1 MTIRCRPWLLALA
14 SALLLAGC
22 AGAPKQYSVKE
33 VYVCAAEDCSVAS
46 QKYSAGRL
54 ASAIQQLLK
63 LNAGQAAEICDSDP
77 KERNCASV
85 GLCHFVQGGPFPG
98 SGCARSIV
106 FNEALIGEQAGQ
118 VAIKA
123 DMTRTFLG
131 IQLGCATMTGSIS
144 VRSADEISLEVAPHY
159 CNWAGIGNMTATFN
173 VAIESVDFDRGQMGG
188 YWQHAVAGTG
198 VGSGSGYAILRFRK
212 GMPPG
217 ADWVG
222 ARE

>member
-1 MTIRCRPWLLALA
+1 MTIRCRPWLLALT
-14 SALLLAGC
+14 SVLLLAGC

-63 LNAGQAAEICDSDP
+63 LNEGQAAEICDSDP

-98 SGCARSIV
+98 MGCARSIV
-106 FNEALIGEQAGQ
+106 FNEATTSDQAGQ

-217 ADWVG
+217 SDWIG

>member
-1 MTIRCRPWLLALA
+1 MTIRCRPWRLALL
-14 SALLLAGC
+14 STLLLAGC

-33 VYVCAAEDCSVAS
+33 VYVCAAEDCGVAS
-46 QKYSAGRL
+46 RKYSAGRMAAAIRELL
-54 ASAIQQLLK
+54 A
-63 LNAGQAAEICDSDP
+63 LNQGQGAEICDSDP

-98 SGCARSIV
+98 MGCARSIV
-106 FNEALIGEQAGQ
+106 FNEATLGDQAGQ

-131 IQLGCATMTGSIS
+131 IQLGCATMSGAIS

-173 VAIESVDFDRGQMGG
+173 VAIESVDLDRGQIGG

-198 VGSGSGYAILRFRK
+198 VGSGSGYAILKFPK

-217 ADWVG
+217 ADWIG

>member
-1 MTIRCRPWLLALA
+1 MTIRCRPWLLA
-14 SALLLAGC
+14 SVFALLLDGC

-63 LNAGQAAEICDSDP
+63 LNEGQAAEICDSDP

-98 SGCARSIV
+98 MGCARSIV
-106 FNEALIGEQAGQ
+106 FNEAAISDQAGQ

-217 ADWVG
+217 ADWIG